1 VGLADLTSA
10 FGIGARTRMAG
21 AVWPRNVTI
30 SVVRTMS
37 CPAQSLV
44 SSDRAVGRLLRRAE
58 VREEEAVLRNA
69 RSVNDKVRLF
79 TQLGEALLAARDA
92 KQDPLQ
98 AVETAVGWDRL
109 ARSVEEARRL
119 VRPNELDFVALTAR
133 AWPVLHRLAP
143 LFLNALHFRGL
154 PAAAGTVRA
163 VETLQAIYRSNNKDW
178 PSSLPVAFLRL
189 GWRKAVLS
197 EDKANRRIWEVA
209 TLLAL
214 RDRLRAGDIW
224 VEGSRQWR
232 AVEDQLITPDV
243 FQSMR
248 HSGPLPVAVPETAR
262 AWLDER
268 RELLARRLTEVGGR
282 AARGN
287 LEEVRIAGSKLTI
300 TPPKA
305 NTPEAAEVF
314 ATRLYDMLPLVRI
327 TDLLAE
333 VDHWTGLSARFTH
346 LRTYRPMTR
355 AWCLP
360 PCWRTPPTSA

>member
-1 VGLADLTSA
+1 
-10 FGIGARTRMAG
+10 M
-21 AVWPRNVTI
+21 
-30 SVVRTMS
+30 
-37 CPAQSLV
+37 
-44 SSDRAVGRLLRRAE
+44 
-58 VREEEAVLRNA
+58 LRNA

-79 TQLGEALLAARDA
+79 TQLGEALLAARNA

-214 RDRLRAGDIW
+214 RDRLRAGDS
-224 VEGSRQWR
+224 GWR
-232 AVEDQLITPDV
+232 AV
-243 FQSMR
+243 
-248 HSGPLPVAVPETAR
+248 GNGVP
-262 AWLDER
+262 
-268 RELLARRLTEVGGR
+268 
-282 AARGN
+282 
-287 LEEVRIAGSKLTI
+287 SKI
-300 TPPKA
+300 
-305 NTPEAAEVF
+305 N
-314 ATRLYDMLPLVRI
+314 
-327 TDLLAE
+327 
-333 VDHWTGLSARFTH
+333 
-346 LRTYRPMTR
+346 
-355 AWCLP
+355 
-360 PCWRTPPTSA
+360 

>member
-1 VGLADLTSA
+1 VFQQSAGLLAFLDEGTPALLGPDPAEQKNRVIAEQSPWGYGRIAIIPERLVEQNQAILVATVLDTTARLTDDIIVL
-10 FGIGARTRMAG
+10 F
-21 AVWPRNVTI
+21 
-30 SVVRTMS
+30 
-37 CPAQSLV
+37 
-44 SSDRAVGRLLRRAE
+44 DRAVGRLLRRAE

-268 RELLARRLTEVGGR
+268 RELLARRLTESTAVPH
-282 AARGN
+282 
-287 LEEVRIAGSKLTI
+287 VVTSKRCALQG
-300 TPPKA
+300 A
-305 NTPEAAEVF
+305 
-314 ATRLYDMLPLVRI
+314 
-327 TDLLAE
+327 
-333 VDHWTGLSARFTH
+333 S
-346 LRTYRPMTR
+346 
-355 AWCLP
+355 
-360 PCWRTPPTSA
+360 